1 MSVHLIKLA
10 VGVEDVEHLAALQ
23 AQRARDNERAG
34 LGPNPRHYTRQ
45 RPKREPE
52 LVDGGSIYWVIRGQV
67 RVRQRVLGLDT
78 YMDEDGKS
86 RCALILDVDLV
97 PVLLTAHR
105 PFQGWRYLDPA
116 KAPPDAGDANDDDAG
131 GVPGELA
138 RDLGALGLL

>member
-10 VGVEDVEHLAALQ
+10 VGVEDVDHLAALQ
-23 AQRARDNERAG
+23 AQRARDNDQAG

-45 RPKREPE
+45 RPKRDAE

-67 RVRQRVLGLDT
+67 RVRQRVLGLES

-86 RCALILDVDLV
+86 RCALILDSGLV
-97 PVLLTAHR
+97 PVCLTPHR
-105 PFQGWRYLDPA
+105 AFQGWRYLDPA
-116 KAPPDAGDANDDDAG
+116 KAPPDIKGFGFDDMD

>member
-10 VGVEDVEHLAALQ
+10 VGVEDVDHLAALQ
-23 AQRARDNERAG
+23 AQRARDNDRAG

-45 RPKREPE
+45 RPKRDAE

-67 RVRQRVLGLDT
+67 RVRQRVLGLES

-86 RCALILDVDLV
+86 RCALILDTDLV
-97 PVLLTAHR
+97 PVSITPHR
-105 PFQGWRYLDPA
+105 AFQGWRYLDPA
-116 KAPPDAGDANDDDAG
+116 KAPPDTKGLGDDDAG